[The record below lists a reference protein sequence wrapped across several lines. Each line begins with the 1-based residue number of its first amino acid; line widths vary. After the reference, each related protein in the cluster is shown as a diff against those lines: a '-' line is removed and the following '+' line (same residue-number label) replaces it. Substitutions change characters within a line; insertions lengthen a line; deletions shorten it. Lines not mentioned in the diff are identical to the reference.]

1 MKRVWTILLLGVF
14 LLIAGAGCNPVRK
27 ITTDVLEP
35 AKIAF
40 PDDVF
45 SVGYLMDEPRLV
57 VNTRTNREAKV
68 DARQQFWTGL
78 MDLAVNSPRF
88 NPRSLQLIEYSNDS
102 LPQDTLDWKQVEHIT
117 DSLDLDALA
126 VFHEFTFSDSLDRKV
141 VYEFE
146 NSAYYFIY
154 KVNAKMLWRI
164 YEPRKRRIISEYT
177 YEEQYVWES
186 ASPDERE
193 AIRNLVDLDRAYR
206 LSAYWAGYDSGQI
219 LFPYWEEK
227 NRFYYVRGSRN
238 FRQAKDYVEEKN
250 WPKAIELWKK
260 SFNRGSKELAR
271 RAAFNIAFACEM
283 MGKIDLALEWA
294 NRAQEIQYMPR
305 VEEYLQTL
313 RERRQKLDKLDEQMP
328 I

>member
-1 MKRVWTILLLGVF
+1 VVVGGLF
-14 LLIAGAGCNPVRK
+14 LIAGAGCSSVEK

-35 AKIAF
+35 AEIAF
-40 PDDVF
+40 PEDVF
-45 SVGYLMDEPRLV
+45 SVGYLMDEPQLT
-57 VNTRTNREAKV
+57 VNTRANRKAKV

-78 MDLAVNSPRF
+78 MDVAMNSPRF

-102 LPQDTLDWKQVEHIT
+102 LPADTLAWEQVVQIT

-126 VFHEFTFSDSLDRKV
+126 VFHQYTLSDSLDRQI

-146 NSAYYFIY
+146 SSAYYFIY
-154 KVNAKMLWRI
+154 QIEARVLWRI
-164 YEPRKRRIISEYT
+164 YEPRNRRIINEYT
-177 YEEQYVWES
+177 YEEEYIWES
-186 ASPDERE
+186 ASSYERE

-206 LSAYWAGYDSGQI
+206 LSAYWAGYDSGHV
-219 LFPYWEEK
+219 LFPHWEEK
-227 NRFYYVRGSRN
+227 ERFYYARGSRN
-238 FRQAKDYVEEKN
+238 FRQARDHVEDKN
-250 WPKAIELWKK
+250 WEKAIELWKK

-294 NRAQEIQYMPR
+294 NRAQEIQYTPR
-305 VEEYLQTL
+305 VKEYLDTL